1 MKRKQQYN
9 TSAKIAMI
17 SIIGIVISLTINIA
31 IGKSSSIEMQE
42 AISLSPKEWIP
53 SPKELEYM
61 DMLRRVD
68 ANTKSD
74 IDSIRILIDQIIDK
88 LE

>member
-31 IGKSSSIEMQE
+31 IGKSSSIEQE